1 MLVQTSVVKTDMA
14 IFSMLKHTTVKGMS
28 IPGDFKF
35 SPGYKL
41 GKKFKRVGDESFVF
55 FHNHLAYL
63 DIKHVYWGF
72 I

>member
-14 IFSMLKHTTVKGMS
+14 IFSMLKHTTVKVMS

-41 GKKFKRVGDESFVF
+41 GKNLSELVTNCLYF
-55 FHNHLAYL
+55 FT
-63 DIKHVYWGF
+63 IT
-72 I
+72 